1 MIIED
6 LALMDRRTLEK
17 RCKRAECLIKS
28 AKQQGN
34 AEAEAFWTRKLKE
47 YKSELEEKE

>member
-6 LALMDRRTLEK
+6 LALLDRRMLEK

-28 AKQQGN
+28 AKKQGN
-34 AEAEAFWTRKLKE
+34 AEAQAFWTRKLKE
-47 YKSELEEKE
+47 YQSELKEKA